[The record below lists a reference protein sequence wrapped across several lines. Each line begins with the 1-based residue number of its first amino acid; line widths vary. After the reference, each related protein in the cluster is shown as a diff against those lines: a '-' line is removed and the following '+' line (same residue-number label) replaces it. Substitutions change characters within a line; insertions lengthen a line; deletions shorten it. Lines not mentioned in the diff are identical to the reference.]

1 MTYQLKTKKMKTK
14 SEKISFFPTGK
25 VVLIAM
31 VLAFVSIFSNN
42 LKAETG
48 EELYKKNCSSCH
60 ALSAKSLVGP
70 GLAGLSDRRSE
81 EWSVDWIKNSA
92 ELIASGDEDA
102 IAIFKE
108 YNEIPMTNFTDLS
121 DEEIK
126 GILAYIS
133 EAAVVTE
140 TASTTGSGA
149 VTATQSEESPII
161 INTQMLFWGLLAL
174 GIVLFFIV
182 RYVSR
187 TKEQIGAMGYHPD
200 AHKVKNYPLIF
211 VVILFLFVLGAYV
224 LINLLG
230 TDSSVVN
237 NVLFMVFPY
246 VAFTLF
252 IAGSIYRW
260 TKKGYQVSS
269 LSSQFIEGKKLFWGS
284 QPFHWGL
291 LVLFLGH
298 LTAFLFPSA
307 VLAWN
312 GEPVRLLILEI
323 SSFAFGLLALLGLIL
338 LIKRRLET
346 KTLLVVT
353 NKMDMVVYAVLF
365 TQIISG
371 LGVAFAVRWGSS
383 WFASV
388 LTPYLR
394 SIFTFDPDISAVSSM
409 PWWIQIHIIS
419 AFLIIAIIPFTRF
432 MHFLV
437 TPIDYAWR
445 KYQVVVWNWNR
456 KSIRKSTQHTFG
468 KKSRN
473 H

>member
-1 MTYQLKTKKMKTK
+1 MKTERGK
-14 SEKISFFPTGK
+14 YSFLSKGK
-25 VVLIAM
+25 VMLLIFT
-31 VLAFVSIFSNN
+31 LSIVSMFSNTSI
-42 LKAETG
+42 AQSG
-48 EELYKKNCSSCH
+48 EEIYKKNCSSCH
-60 ALSAKSLVGP
+60 ALSDKSLVGP

-81 EWSVDWIKNSA
+81 EWSMKWIKNSA

-102 IAIFKE
+102 VAIFKE
-108 YNEIPMTNFTDLS
+108 YNEIPMTNFVDLS
-121 DEEIK
+121 DDDIK
-126 GILAYIS
+126 SVLSYIQ
-133 EAAVVTE
+133 ETAVVKN
-140 TASTTGSGA
+140 TTKPD
-149 VTATQSEESPII
+149 SEEVAPLDVDEPSIL
-161 INTQMLFWGLLAL
+161 INMQLLFWGLVII
-174 GIVLFFIV
+174 GIVLFLIK
-182 RYVSR
+182 RYVTR
-187 TKEQIGAMGYHPD
+187 TKDKVEAMGYHPD
-200 AHKVKNYPLIF
+200 AHKVKNYPFIF
-211 VVILFLFVLGAYV
+211 AVILLAFIIGAYV
-224 LINLLG
+224 IVNLLD
-230 TDSSVVN
+230 TNSDVIN
-237 NVLFMVFPY
+237 DLLFLVFPY
-246 VAFTLF
+246 VAFSLF

-260 TKKGYQVSS
+260 RKKGYQVSS

-298 LTAFLFPSA
+298 LTAFLFPNA

-312 GEPVRLLILEI
+312 GEPVRLLILELT
-323 SSFAFGLLALLGLIL
+323 SFSFGLLALLGLVL

-353 NKMDMVVYAVLF
+353 NKMDMVVYAVLL
-365 TQIISG
+365 TQIVSG

-383 WFASV
+383 WFSSV

-437 TPIDYAWR
+437 APIDYAWR

-456 KSIRKSTQHTFG
+456 KSIRKSTQHTYG